1 MGITDSFTST
11 EPHPSLQ
18 VSRGVRGAL
27 HLAAGG
33 EWTSRQAAMLD
44 PQLRAIDV
52 RGASDAE
59 IDGSEITDLDS
70 TGGWLLVRT
79 KLTFEAAGLRVPLF
93 QVPERYV
100 ALLATIEAEHVVE
113 PVKIVERDTLK
124 AFLERVGR
132 ATHNT
137 LIQGIGILSYLGRV
151 TLEWLESIYAPRG
164 NLRVTALVHQIEEV
178 GINALPIV
186 GLLLFLIGIVLAYMG
201 ITQLKRFGAE
211 TLTVDILGA
220 GLLREVGV
228 LITAIVIAGRSGSAF
243 TAQIGTMKVN
253 EELDAMQTIGLN
265 LVDVLILPR
274 VVGLVIA
281 LPLLTLYADVMGLIG
296 GATMCYFDLGMT
308 IPAFMRELHSA
319 VTVNTFLVGL
329 IKAPVFAYVI
339 GMVGCYEGMNVERN
353 AGSVGKLTTRSVV
366 ESIFLVIVLDA
377 GFAILFSIMGI

>member
-1 MGITDSFTST
+1 MGESDDSTGIGT
-11 EPHPSLQ
+11 PPSLNI
-18 VSRGVRGAL
+18 SRERRKLRLSADGSWTVR
-27 HLAAGG
+27 H
-33 EWTSRQAAMLD
+33 AAMLD
-44 PQLRAIDV
+44 PLLRALDV
-52 RGASDAE
+52 GNASEVE
-59 IDGSEITDLDS
+59 IDGSGIASLDS
-70 TGGWLLVRT
+70 TGCWLLVRT
-79 KLTFEAAGLRVPLF
+79 KIAFEAAGLRVLQF
-93 QVPERYV
+93 KVPERY
-100 ALLATIEAEHVVE
+100 APLLASIEAEHVVT
-113 PVKIVERDTLK
+113 PVDVEERVTLS

-132 ATHNT
+132 ATYSA
-137 LIQGIGILSYLGRV
+137 LIQAVGILGYLGLV
-151 TLEWLESIYAPRG
+151 TLEWAKSVYAPRG
-164 NLRVTALVHQIEEV
+164 HLRVTALVHQIEEV

-201 ITQLKRFGAE
+201 IDQLKRFGAE
-211 TLTVDILGA
+211 NLTVNILGA
-220 GLLREVGV
+220 GLLREIGV

-281 LPLLTLYADVMGLIG
+281 LPFLTLYADVMGLIG
-296 GATMCYFDLGMT
+296 GAVMCYFDLGMT
-308 IPAFMRELHSA
+308 IPVFMRELHQA

-366 ESIFLVIVLDA
+366 EAIFLVIVLDA

>member
-1 MGITDSFTST
+1 
-11 EPHPSLQ
+11 
-18 VSRGVRGAL
+18 
-27 HLAAGG
+27 
-33 EWTSRQAAMLD
+33 MLD
-44 PQLRAIDV
+44 PQLRAIDT
-52 RGASDAE
+52 RAMSEAE
-59 IDGSEITDLDS
+59 IDGSAISELDS

-79 KLTFEAAGLRVPLF
+79 KLIFEAAGLRVSLF

-100 ALLATIEAEHVVE
+100 ALLATIEAEHVTMPVE
-113 PVKIVERDTLK
+113 IERHDTLV
-124 AFLERVGR
+124 AFLERLGR
-132 ATHNT
+132 ATHEV
-137 LIQGIGILSYLGRV
+137 LLQAAGIVGYIGQV
-151 TLEWLESIYAPRG
+151 TWEWFKTVFDPRG
-164 NLRVTALVHQIEEV
+164 HLRLTALIYQIEEC

-186 GLLLFLIGIVLAYMG
+186 GLLLFLIGVVLAYLA

-211 TLTVDILGA
+211 ILTVDILGA
-220 GLLREVGV
+220 GLLREVGI

-265 LVDVLILPR
+265 IVDVLIMPR

-281 LPLLTLYADVMGLIG
+281 LPFLTLYADVMGLIG

-308 IPAFMRELHSA
+308 IPAFMRELHQA
-319 VTVNTFLVGL
+319 VSINTFVVGL

-339 GMVGCYEGMNVERN
+339 AMVGCYEGMNVERN

-366 ESIFLVIVLDA
+366 ELIFLVIVLDA

>member
-1 MGITDSFTST
+1 MGTTDSATGT
-11 EPHPSLQ
+11 DTRPWLEI
-18 VSRGVRGAL
+18 SRGERKL
-27 HLAAGG
+27 HMSAGG
-33 EWTSRQAAMLD
+33 SWTARHAAMLD
-44 PQLRAIDV
+44 PQFKAIDLSGV
-52 RGASDAE
+52 SEVE
-59 IDGSEITDLDS
+59 IDGNEIDRLDS

-79 KLTFEAAGLRVPLF
+79 KLAFEAAGLRILLF
-93 QVPERYV
+93 RVPERY
-100 ALLATIEAEHVVE
+100 APLLATIEAEHVVE
-113 PVKIVERDTLK
+113 PVKIVERVTLE
-124 AFLERVGR
+124 AFLERIGR
-132 ATHNT
+132 ATHNA
-137 LIQGIGILSYLGRV
+137 LLQAVGILSYVGRV

-201 ITQLKRFGAE
+201 INQLKRFGAE
-211 TLTVDILGA
+211 NLTVNILGA
-220 GLLREVGV
+220 GLLREIGV

-281 LPLLTLYADVMGLIG
+281 LPFLTLYADVMGLIG

-319 VTVNTFLVGL
+319 VTLDTFLVGL

-353 AGSVGKLTTRSVV
+353 AASVGKLTTRSVV
-366 ESIFLVIVLDA
+366 ESVFLVIVLDA
-377 GFAILFSIMGI
+377 GFSVLFSMLGI

>member
-1 MGITDSFTST
+1 MVITDGFTST
-11 EPHPSLQ
+11 EPSPSLEI
-18 VSRGVRGAL
+18 SRGARAL
-27 HLAAGG
+27 RLVAGG
-33 EWTSRQAAMLD
+33 SWIARQAAMID

-52 RGASDAE
+52 RGMSEAQ
-59 IDGSEITDLDS
+59 IDGSAIGELDS

-79 KLTFEAAGLRVPLF
+79 KLTFEAAGLRVTLF
-93 QVPERYV
+93 QVPERYM
-100 ALLATIEAEHVVE
+100 ALLALIEAEHVVPPIE
-113 PVKIVERDTLK
+113 VEERDTLK
-124 AFLERVGR
+124 AFLERIGL
-132 ATHNT
+132 ATHNA
-137 LIQGIGILSYLGRV
+137 LIQAVGILSYVGRV
-151 TLEWLESIYAPRG
+151 TLEWLESIYHPRG

-186 GLLLFLIGIVLAYMG
+186 GLLIFLIGVVLAYLG

-211 TLTVDILGA
+211 VLTVDILGA

-281 LPLLTLYADVMGLIG
+281 LPFLTLYADVMGLIG

-308 IPAFMRELHSA
+308 IPAFMRELHQA
-319 VTVNTFLVGL
+319 VSVNTFVVGL

-377 GFAILFSIMGI
+377 GFAILFSFLGI

>member
-1 MGITDSFTST
+1 MS
-11 EPHPSLQ
+11 
-18 VSRGVRGAL
+18 
-27 HLAAGG
+27 AGG
-33 EWTSRQAAMLD
+33 SWTARHAAMLD
-44 PQLRAIDV
+44 PQFKAIDL
-52 RGASDAE
+52 RGVSEVE
-59 IDGSEITDLDS
+59 IDGNEIDRLDS

-79 KLTFEAAGLRVPLF
+79 KLAFEAAGLRVLLF
-93 QVPERYV
+93 RVPERY
-100 ALLATIEAEHVVE
+100 APLLATIEAEHVVE
-113 PVKIVERDTLK
+113 PVEIVERITLT
-124 AFLERVGR
+124 AFLERIGR
-132 ATHNT
+132 ATHGA
-137 LIQGIGILSYLGRV
+137 LIQAVGILSYVGRV

-201 ITQLKRFGAE
+201 ILQLKRFGAE
-211 TLTVDILGA
+211 ILTVDILGA

-319 VTVNTFLVGL
+319 VTLNTFLVGL

-377 GFAILFSIMGI
+377 GFAILFSIVGI